1 MNRTTGSWLNGFTLL
16 LVIILL
22 TPVLGHPEEREAG
35 FLEMQRGML
44 VKELNLSP
52 DKGKEFLAV
61 GEKYHQMRE
70 EVIGRIKKGEGD
82 LDITLA
88 APQPDE
94 SKINQIVT
102 ALIADHD
109 QLFETFKAQR
119 HEEMALLTPVQR
131 GKFLMAL
138 KKWHDE
144 VAEKEKK

>member
-1 MNRTTGSWLNGFTLL
+1 MKRKTGSWLKGVTLL
-16 LVIILL
+16 LVIILM
-22 TPVLGHPEEREAG
+22 TPALGHSEEREAG
-35 FLEMQRGML
+35 FLVMQRGML

-52 DKGKEFLAV
+52 DKAKEFLAV

-70 EVIGRIKKGEGD
+70 EVIGRIKKGESD
-82 LDITLA
+82 LDIALA

-102 ALIADHD
+102 ALITDHD

-144 VAEKEKK
+144 VAQKEKK

>member
-1 MNRTTGSWLNGFTLL
+1 MKRKTGSWLKGCMLL

-22 TPVLGHPEEREAG
+22 TPTPGHPEEREAG
-35 FLEMQRGML
+35 FLQMQRGVL

-70 EVIGRIKKGEGD
+70 DVIGRIKKGESD
-82 LDITLA
+82 LETALA

>member
-1 MNRTTGSWLNGFTLL
+1 M
-16 LVIILL
+16 
-22 TPVLGHPEEREAG
+22 A
-35 FLEMQRGML
+35 MQRGEL

-52 DKGKEFLAV
+52 DKAKEFLAV
-61 GEKYHQMRE
+61 GEKYHQVRE
-70 EVIGRIKKGEGD
+70 EVIGKIKKGEDD
-82 LDITLA
+82 LKTALA

-94 SKINQIVT
+94 GKINQIVS

-119 HEEMALLTPVQR
+119 HEEMALLTPLQR

-144 VAEKEKK
+144 VAQKEKK